1 MYEKDIT
8 SIVKDFVYKN
18 SEKDDIHG
26 YPHVIRVYDLCLKIG
41 KELSANLLVLKLAA
55 LFHDI
60 GRVGEPK
67 SFNNKKNHAEISAEI
82 VSDFLL
88 SKNFDISNED
98 IENII
103 HSIKAHSFSNKIIPK
118 TLEAKIL
125 SDADKLDA
133 LGAIGIY
140 RTIGFTV
147 KNHGG
152 IEQVISHMEEKILVL
167 KDQLLLDISKRIAK
181 ERQKIILDFYKRI
194 KSERVEF

>member
-1 MYEKDIT
+1 MYKKDIT
-8 SIVKDFVYKN
+8 SIVKDFAYKN

-60 GRVGEPK
+60 GRVGEQKP
-67 SFNNKKNHAEISAEI
+67 FNKKNYAEISAEI
-82 VSDFLL
+82 ASDFLL

>member
-1 MYEKDIT
+1 MLEKDII
-8 SIVKDFVYKN
+8 SIVKDFVYNN

-26 YPHVIRVYDLCLKIG
+26 FPHVIRVYDLCLKIG
-41 KELSANLLVLKLAA
+41 KKLSANLLVLKLAA

-60 GRVGEPK
+60 GRLNEPR
-67 SFNNKKNHAEISAEI
+67 SFNKKNHAEISAKI
-82 VSDFLL
+82 ALNFLL

-133 LGAIGIY
+133 LGAIGLY

-152 IEQVISHMEEKILVL
+152 IGQVIKHMEEKILVL
-167 KDQLLLDISKRIAK
+167 KDQLLLDVSKRIAK

-194 KSERVEF
+194 KSERIEF

>member
-60 GRVGEPK
+60 GRVGEQK
-67 SFNNKKNHAEISAEI
+67 SFNKKNHAEISAEI
-82 VSDFLL
+82 ASDFLL
-88 SKNFDISNED
+88 SNNLKISNND
-98 IENII
+98 IKNII
-103 HSIKAHSFSNKIIPK
+103 HCIKSHSFSNKFKPE

-125 SDADKLDA
+125 SDVDKLDA
-133 LGAIGIY
+133 LGAIGLY

-147 KNHGG
+147 QNHGG
-152 IEQVISHMEEKILVL
+152 IEQVIEHLENKIMKL
-167 KDQLLLDISKRIAK
+167 KDLIYLDISRKIAE
-181 ERQKIILDFYKRI
+181 ERQKIILDFYNSI
-194 KSERVEF
+194 KILKSF

>member
-8 SIVKDFVYKN
+8 SIVKDFVYNN

-60 GRVGEPK
+60 GRVDEPN
-67 SFNNKKNHAEISAEI
+67 SFNKKNHAEISAEI
-82 VSDFLL
+82 ALNFLL
-88 SKNFDISNED
+88 SKNFDISNEY

-103 HSIKAHSFSNKIIPK
+103 HSIKAHSFSNKITPK
-118 TLEAKIL
+118 TLEAQIL

-133 LGAIGIY
+133 LGAVGLY

-152 IEQVISHMEEKILVL
+152 IEQVIRHMEEKILVL
-167 KDQLLLDISKRIAK
+167 KDQLLLDFSKRIAK